1 MALASG
7 IDLPE
12 LGKESQ
18 VGGIGA
24 VNAICSWT
32 RIVAILAVLGLTGC
46 GGGDLPTIDKTADA
60 AHARIGVMTGST
72 SEPLAAKQFPEAK
85 VQSFDNI
92 TDAFGALKSGQLDAV
107 ITAYSSALLM
117 ARKNP
122 DLRILDERLSHEDTA
137 IAVRKG
143 NTELLDAVNKIIADL
158 KAEGA
163 IASMDRRWLKTDP
176 GPYEE
181 IDIPLPT
188 TGDPLRVGVSATREP
203 FSFVDANGR
212 VTGHDGDLAR
222 LIAQRLNRPIEFQ
235 DMKFLA
241 LLPALQAGKIDLI
254 VTGMSA
260 TDQRRKFVDFTQP
273 YYANSQVMMVRNAT
287 VAAGGAG
294 FWDGLKESIDSNI
307 LTEQRYLL
315 LWDGLKTT
323 FVISIL
329 ATLFGTLLGGLVCFM
344 RMSRSPLLRIP
355 AMAYISVLRGIP
367 VVVLLMLIF
376 YVVFASVNIN
386 PVLVAVVAFGL
397 NFAAYV
403 AEIFRTGI
411 EGIET
416 GQTEA
421 GLSMGFTRVGTFR
434 LVIFP
439 QLVRR
444 ILPVYKG
451 EFISLV
457 KMTSIVGY
465 IAVMDL
471 TKASD
476 IIRART
482 FDAFFPLFLVAVL
495 YFLISYSLI
504 ALMDWVDRRT
514 DPRRR
519 TRKVSRA

>member
-1 MALASG
+1 MGDGVAMKGTKLYSAFAL
-7 IDLPE
+7 L
-12 LGKESQ
+12 L
-18 VGGIGA
+18 
-24 VNAICSWT
+24 
-32 RIVAILAVLGLTGC
+32 LALVSLSGC
-46 GGGDLPTIDKTADA
+46 GTSDVPVIEKVSDA
-60 AHARIGVMTGST
+60 RHARIGVMTGST
-72 SEPLAAKQFPEAK
+72 SEPLAAQQFPEAH

-107 ITAYSSALLM
+107 ITAYPSALLLV
-117 ARKNP
+117 RKNP
-122 DLRILDERLSHEDTA
+122 DLRILEERLSHEDTA

-143 NTELLDAVNKIIADL
+143 NDELLRKVDEILDDL
-158 KAEGA
+158 RAEGA
-163 IASMDRRWLKTDP
+163 IESMDKRWLKTDP
-176 GPYEE
+176 TPYEE

-188 TGDPLRVGVSATREP
+188 TGEPLRVGVSATREP
-203 FSFVDANGR
+203 FSFVDQSGR
-212 VTGHDGDLAR
+212 VSGHDGDLAR
-222 LIAQRLNRPIEFQ
+222 LIAQRMNRPIEFQ

-241 LLPALQAGKIDLI
+241 LIPALQAGKIDLI

-260 TDQRRKFVDFTQP
+260 TEQRRKFVDFTKP
-273 YYANSQVMMVRNAT
+273 YFANAQVMLVKKPMAT
-287 VAAGGAG
+287 AAGGG
-294 FWDGLKESIDSNI
+294 FWEHLKDSVESNI
-307 LTEQRYLL
+307 LTENRYLL

-329 ATLFGTLLGGLVCFM
+329 STIFGTFLGGLVCFM
-344 RMSRSPLLRIP
+344 RMSSSALLNIP
-355 AMAYISVLRGIP
+355 AKIFISVLRGIP

-376 YVVFASVNIN
+376 YVVFASVNIS

-421 GLSMGFTRVGTFR
+421 GLSMGFSRTETFR
-434 LVIFP
+434 LVIMP
-439 QLVRR
+439 QMVRR

-482 FDAFFPLFLVAVL
+482 FDAFFPLVLVAVL
-495 YFLISYSLI
+495 YFLISYLLI
-504 ALMDWVDRRT
+504 MLMDWTERRT
-514 DPRRR
+514 DPRRKV
-519 TRKVSRA
+519 RKTGAA

>member
-1 MALASG
+1 MKTIRLLATL
-7 IDLPE
+7 I
-12 LGKESQ
+12 
-18 VGGIGA
+18 A
-24 VNAICSWT
+24 VA
-32 RIVAILAVLGLTGC
+32 LGLLSLAGC
-46 GGGDLPTIDKTADA
+46 SETAAPVIEKTEDA
-60 AHARIGVMTGST
+60 KTARIGVMTGST
-72 SEPLAAKQFPEAK
+72 SEPLAAKQFPEAQI
-85 VQSFDNI
+85 QSFDTI

-107 ITAYSSALLM
+107 ITAYSTALLM
-117 ARKNP
+117 ARKNE

-143 NTELLDAVNKIIADL
+143 NTELLQAVEKILTDL

-163 IASMDRRWLKTDP
+163 IESMDKRWFKTDP

-181 IDIPLPT
+181 IDIQLPT
-188 TGDPLRVGVSATREP
+188 TGEPLRVGVAATREP
-203 FSFVDANGR
+203 FSFVDKTGK
-212 VTGHDGDLAR
+212 VSGHDGDLAR
-222 LIAQRLNRPIEFQ
+222 MIAQRLNRPIEFQ
-235 DMKFLA
+235 DMKFMA
-241 LLPALQAGKIDLI
+241 LIPALQSGKIDLI

-260 TDQRRKFVDFTQP
+260 TEQRRKFVDFTEP
-273 YYANSQVMMVRNAT
+273 YYANSQVMMVKKP
-287 VAAGGAG
+287 VGVIAAELS
-294 FWDGLKESIDSNI
+294 FLEGLWLSVESNI
-307 LTEQRYLL
+307 ITEDRYLL

-323 FVISIL
+323 FVIAIL
-329 ATLFGTLLGGLVCFM
+329 STIFGTILGGIVCFM
-344 RMSRSPLLRIP
+344 RMSRSRLLNIP
-355 AMAYISVLRGIP
+355 ARIFISVLRGIP

-376 YVVFASVNIN
+376 YVVFASVNIS

-403 AEIFRTGI
+403 AEVFRTGV
-411 EGIET
+411 ESIET

-421 GLSMGFTRVGTFR
+421 GLAMGFSRSETFR
-434 LVIFP
+434 LVILP
-439 QLVRR
+439 QMIRR

-482 FDAFFPLFLVAVL
+482 FDAFFPLVLVAVL
-495 YFLISYSLI
+495 YFLISYLLI
-504 ALMDWVDRRT
+504 LLMDWAERRT

-519 TRKVSRA
+519 VHKEIAA

>member
-1 MALASG
+1 M
-7 IDLPE
+7 
-12 LGKESQ
+12 K
-18 VGGIGA
+18 
-24 VNAICSWT
+24 T
-32 RIVAILAVLGLTGC
+32 MRILATLMAVVLGVMTLAGC
-46 GGGDLPTIDKTADA
+46 KQSDVPVIDKVSDA
-60 AHARIGVMTGST
+60 HHARIGVMTGST
-72 SEPLAAKQFPEAK
+72 SEPLAAKQFPEAQI
-85 VQSFDNI
+85 QSFDNI

-107 ITAYSSALLM
+107 ITAYSTALLM

-122 DLRILDERLSHEDTA
+122 ELRILDERLSHEDTA

-143 NTELLDAVNKIIADL
+143 NTELLDAVNKILTDL

-163 IASMDRRWLKTDP
+163 IESMDRRWFKTEP

-181 IDIPLPT
+181 IDIKLPA
-188 TGDPLRVGVSATREP
+188 TGEPLRVGVAATREP
-203 FSFVDANGR
+203 FSFVDKNGR
-212 VTGHDGDLAR
+212 VSGHDGDLAR

-235 DMKFLA
+235 DMKFMA
-241 LLPALQAGKIDLI
+241 LIPALQSGKIDLI

-260 TDQRRKFVDFTQP
+260 TDQRRKFVDFTEP
-273 YYANSQVMMVRNAT
+273 YYANSQIMMVKKPEGAI
-287 VAAGGAG
+287 AAELT
-294 FWDGLKESIDSNI
+294 FLEGLMQSVESNL
-307 LTEQRYLL
+307 LTEDRYLL

-323 FVISIL
+323 FVISVLSTI
-329 ATLFGTLLGGLVCFM
+329 FGTILGGIVCFM
-344 RMSRSPLLRIP
+344 RMSRSKLLNIP
-355 AMAYISVLRGIP
+355 AKIFISVLRGIP

-376 YVVFASVNIN
+376 YVVFASVNIS

-403 AEIFRTGI
+403 AEIFRTGV

-421 GLSMGFTRVGTFR
+421 GLAMGFSRTQTFR
-434 LVIFP
+434 IVILP
-439 QLVRR
+439 QMIRR

-482 FDAFFPLFLVAVL
+482 FDAFFPLVLVAVL
-495 YFLISYSLI
+495 YFLISYLLI
-504 ALMDWVDRRT
+504 LLMDWAERRT
-514 DPRRR
+514 DPRRKI
-519 TRKVSRA
+519 RKAAEA